1 MTYQTL
7 VFNDSN
13 ISAFIFDDDDEV
25 VLTAANVVN
34 RTQKLIISDMNEMNT
49 TKVLAFNWKLI
60 STGIY
65 LEIPEG
71 YEVQVRSRSGLAVK
85 YGLMVL
91 NSPGTID
98 SGYRGEVK
106 VILKNHDHHSYDVK
120 KGDRIA
126 QLVMASVVRA
136 EIEEV
141 IELSETERNEG
152 GFGSTGK

>member
-1 MTYQTL
+1 MKL
-7 VFNDSN
+7 KIKN
-13 ISAFIFDDDDEV
+13 ISDNP
-25 VLTAANVVN
+25 LPCYKNVGDAGMDICSNEDV
-34 RTQKLIISDMNEMNT
+34 KISP
-49 TKVLAFNWKLI
+49 FNWKLV
-60 STGIY
+60 STGIF

-71 YEVQVRSRSGLAVK
+71 YEVQVRSRSGLAAK
-85 YGLMVL
+85 HGIMVL

-106 VILKNHDHHSYDVK
+106 VILKNHDHHSYYVK

-126 QLVMASVVRA
+126 QLVMAPVVTA

-141 IELSETERNEG
+141 SELTNTERNEG

>member
-1 MTYQTL
+1 MKLKIKNLSDNPTPYYKNL
-7 VFNDSN
+7 GDAGMDICSN
-13 ISAFIFDDDDEV
+13 E
-25 VLTAANVVN
+25 NV
-34 RTQKLIISDMNEMNT
+34 
-49 TKVLAFNWKLI
+49 KVLAFNWKLI

-71 YEVQVRSRSGLAVK
+71 YEVQVRSRSGLAFK
-85 YGLMVL
+85 FGLMVL

-98 SGYRGEVK
+98 SGYRGEIK
-106 VILKNHDHHSYDVK
+106 VILKNHDHHSYDVQ

>member
-1 MTYQTL
+1 MKLKIKNLSDNPMPCYK
-7 VFNDSN
+7 NPGDSGMD
-13 ISAFIFDDDDEV
+13 ICS
-25 VLTAANVVN
+25 
-34 RTQKLIISDMNEMNT
+34 NED
-49 TKVLAFNWKLI
+49 VRILAFNWKLI

-71 YEVQVRSRSGLAVK
+71 YEVLVRSRSGLAFK
-85 YGLMVL
+85 FGLLVL

-98 SGYRGEVK
+98 SGYRGEIK

>member
-1 MTYQTL
+1 MKLKIKNLSDNPMPCYK
-7 VFNDSN
+7 NSGDSGMDICSN
-13 ISAFIFDDDDEV
+13 Q
-25 VLTAANVVN
+25 NV
-34 RTQKLIISDMNEMNT
+34 E
-49 TKVLAFNWKLI
+49 VLAFNWKLI

-65 LEIPEG
+65 LEIPEE
-71 YEVQVRSRSGLAVK
+71 YEVQVRSRSGLVVK

-98 SGYRGEVK
+98 SGYRGEIG
-106 VILKNHDHHSYDVK
+106 VILMNHNHFSYKVK

-126 QLVMASVVRA
+126 QLVMVPIIIA

>member
-1 MTYQTL
+1 MKLKIKNLSDNPMPCYK
-7 VFNDSN
+7 NPGDSGMDICSNEN
-13 ISAFIFDDDDEV
+13 I
-25 VLTAANVVN
+25 
-34 RTQKLIISDMNEMNT
+34 
-49 TKVLAFNWKLI
+49 KVLAFNWKLI

-85 YGLMVL
+85 NGLMVL

-98 SGYRGEVK
+98 SGYRGEIK
-106 VILKNHDHHSYDVK
+106 VILKNHDHHSYDVQ

-136 EIEEV
+136 KIEEV

>member
-1 MTYQTL
+1 MKLKIKNLSDNPMPCYK
-7 VFNDSN
+7 NPGDSGMDICSN
-13 ISAFIFDDDDEV
+13 E
-25 VLTAANVVN
+25 NV
-34 RTQKLIISDMNEMNT
+34 R
-49 TKVLAFNWKLI
+49 VLAFNWKLI

-71 YEVQVRSRSGLAVK
+71 YEIQIRSRSGLAVK
-85 YGLMVL
+85 HGLMVL

-106 VILKNHDHHSYDVK
+106 VILKNHDHHSYDVQ

-136 EIEEV
+136 QIEEV

>member
-1 MTYQTL
+1 MKLKIKNLSDNPTPYYKNL
-7 VFNDSN
+7 GDAGMDICSN
-13 ISAFIFDDDDEV
+13 E
-25 VLTAANVVN
+25 NV
-34 RTQKLIISDMNEMNT
+34 
-49 TKVLAFNWKLI
+49 KVLAFNWKLI

-71 YEVQVRSRSGLAVK
+71 YEVQVRSRSGLAFK
-85 YGLMVL
+85 FGLMVL

-152 GFGSTGK
+152 GFGSTGVK

>member
-1 MTYQTL
+1 MPCYK
-7 VFNDSN
+7 NPGDSGMDICSN
-13 ISAFIFDDDDEV
+13 E
-25 VLTAANVVN
+25 NV
-34 RTQKLIISDMNEMNT
+34 R
-49 TKVLAFNWKLI
+49 VLAFNWKLI

-71 YEVQVRSRSGLAVK
+71 YEVQVRSRSGLAAK

-98 SGYRGEVK
+98 SGYRGEIK
-106 VILKNHDHHSYDVK
+106 VILKNHDHHAYDVQ

>member
-1 MTYQTL
+1 MKLKIKNLSDNPTPYYK
-7 VFNDSN
+7 NPGDAGMDICSN
-13 ISAFIFDDDDEV
+13 E
-25 VLTAANVVN
+25 NV
-34 RTQKLIISDMNEMNT
+34 
-49 TKVLAFNWKLI
+49 KVLAFNWKLI

-85 YGLMVL
+85 HGLMVL

-136 EIEEV
+136 DIV
-141 IELSETERNEG
+141 TVSELSTTERNEG

>member
-1 MTYQTL
+1 MPSYK
-7 VFNDSN
+7 NPGDSGMD
-13 ISAFIFDDDDEV
+13 ICS
-25 VLTAANVVN
+25 
-34 RTQKLIISDMNEMNT
+34 NEDVR
-49 TKVLAFNWKLI
+49 VLAFNWKLI

-71 YEVQVRSRSGLAVK
+71 YEVQVRSRSGLAAK

-98 SGYRGEVK
+98 SGYRGEVS
-106 VILKNHDHHSYDVK
+106 VILMNHNHFPYDVT

-136 EIEEV
+136 DIV
-141 IELSETERNEG
+141 TVSELSTTERNEG

>member
-1 MTYQTL
+1 MKLKIKNLSDNPTPYYK
-7 VFNDSN
+7 NPGDAGMDICSN
-13 ISAFIFDDDDEV
+13 E
-25 VLTAANVVN
+25 NV
-34 RTQKLIISDMNEMNT
+34 
-49 TKVLAFNWKLI
+49 KVLAFNWKLI

-85 YGLMVL
+85 NGLMVL

-136 EIEEV
+136 EIEE
-141 IELSETERNEG
+141 ITELSTTERNEG

>member
-1 MTYQTL
+1 MKLKIKNLSDNPMPCYK
-7 VFNDSN
+7 NPGDSGMD
-13 ISAFIFDDDDEV
+13 ICS
-25 VLTAANVVN
+25 
-34 RTQKLIISDMNEMNT
+34 NED
-49 TKVLAFNWKLI
+49 VRILAFNWKLI

-71 YEVQVRSRSGLAVK
+71 YEVQVRSRSGLAAK

-98 SGYRGEVK
+98 SGYRGEVS
-106 VILKNHDHHSYDVK
+106 VILMNHNHFPYDVT

-126 QLVMASVVRA
+126 QLVMAPVVRA
-136 EIEEV
+136 DIV
-141 IELSETERNEG
+141 TVSELSTTERNEG

>member
-1 MTYQTL
+1 MKLKIKNLSDNPTPCYK
-7 VFNDSN
+7 NSGDSGMDICSN
-13 ISAFIFDDDDEV
+13 E
-25 VLTAANVVN
+25 NV
-34 RTQKLIISDMNEMNT
+34 
-49 TKVLAFNWKLI
+49 KVLAFNWKLI

-71 YEVQVRSRSGLAVK
+71 YEVQVRSRSGLAFK
-85 YGLMVL
+85 FGLMVL

>member
-1 MTYQTL
+1 MKL
-7 VFNDSN
+7 KIKNLSDNPIPCFKNPGDSGMD
-13 ISAFIFDDDDEV
+13 ICS
-25 VLTAANVVN
+25 
-34 RTQKLIISDMNEMNT
+34 NEDVR
-49 TKVLAFNWKLI
+49 VLAFNWKLI

-71 YEVQVRSRSGLAVK
+71 YEVQVRSRSGLAAK
-85 YGLMVL
+85 YGLIVL

-98 SGYRGEVK
+98 SGYRGEVS
-106 VILKNHDHHSYDVK
+106 VILMNHNHFPYDVK

-136 EIEEV
+136 DIV
-141 IELSETERNEG
+141 TVSELSTTERNEG

>member
-1 MTYQTL
+1 MKL
-7 VFNDSN
+7 KIKNLSDNPIPCFKNPGDSGMD
-13 ISAFIFDDDDEV
+13 ICS
-25 VLTAANVVN
+25 
-34 RTQKLIISDMNEMNT
+34 NEDVR
-49 TKVLAFNWKLI
+49 VLAFNWKLI

-71 YEVQVRSRSGLAVK
+71 YEVQVRSRSGLAAK

-98 SGYRGEVK
+98 SGYRGEVS
-106 VILKNHDHHSYDVK
+106 VILMNHNHFPYDVT

>member
-1 MTYQTL
+1 MKLKIKNLSDNPTPYYK
-7 VFNDSN
+7 NPGDAGMDICSN
-13 ISAFIFDDDDEV
+13 E
-25 VLTAANVVN
+25 NV
-34 RTQKLIISDMNEMNT
+34 
-49 TKVLAFNWKLI
+49 KVLAFNWKLI

-152 GFGSTGK
+152 GVGSTGK

>member
-1 MTYQTL
+1 MKLKIKNLSDNPMPCYK
-7 VFNDSN
+7 NPGDSGMDICSNEN
-13 ISAFIFDDDDEV
+13 I
-25 VLTAANVVN
+25 
-34 RTQKLIISDMNEMNT
+34 
-49 TKVLAFNWKLI
+49 KVLAFNWKLI

-71 YEVQVRSRSGLAVK
+71 YEVQVRSRSGLAFK
-85 YGLMVL
+85 FGLMVL

-98 SGYRGEVK
+98 SGYRGEIK

>member
-1 MTYQTL
+1 MEKLPLEVDDMKLKIKNLSDNPMPSYK
-7 VFNDSN
+7 NPGDSGMD
-13 ISAFIFDDDDEV
+13 ICS
-25 VLTAANVVN
+25 
-34 RTQKLIISDMNEMNT
+34 NEDVR
-49 TKVLAFNWKLI
+49 VLAFNWKLI

-71 YEVQVRSRSGLAVK
+71 YEVQVRSRSGLAAK

-98 SGYRGEVK
+98 SGYRGEVS
-106 VILKNHDHHSYDVK
+106 VILMNHNHFPYDVT

-136 EIEEV
+136 DIV
-141 IELSETERNEG
+141 TVSELSTTERNEG

>member
-1 MTYQTL
+1 MKLKIKNLSDNPMPCYK
-7 VFNDSN
+7 NPGDSGMDICSN
-13 ISAFIFDDDDEV
+13 E
-25 VLTAANVVN
+25 NV
-34 RTQKLIISDMNEMNT
+34 KI
-49 TKVLAFNWKLI
+49 LAFNWKLI

-85 YGLMVL
+85 HGLMVL

-106 VILKNHDHHSYDVK
+106 VILKNHDHHSYDVQ

-152 GFGSTGK
+152 GVGSTGK

>member
-1 MTYQTL
+1 MKLKIKNLSDNPMPCYK
-7 VFNDSN
+7 NPGDSGMD
-13 ISAFIFDDDDEV
+13 ICS
-25 VLTAANVVN
+25 
-34 RTQKLIISDMNEMNT
+34 NED
-49 TKVLAFNWKLI
+49 VRILAFNWKLI

-71 YEVQVRSRSGLAVK
+71 YEVQVRSRSGLAAK

-98 SGYRGEVK
+98 SGYRGEVS
-106 VILKNHDHHSYDVK
+106 VILMNHNHFPYDVT

-136 EIEEV
+136 DIV
-141 IELSETERNEG
+141 TVSELSTTERNEG

>member
-1 MTYQTL
+1 M
-7 VFNDSN
+7 DICSN
-13 ISAFIFDDDDEV
+13 EDVKISP
-25 VLTAANVVN
+25 
-34 RTQKLIISDMNEMNT
+34 
-49 TKVLAFNWKLI
+49 FNWKLV
-60 STGIY
+60 STGIF

-71 YEVQVRSRSGLAVK
+71 YEVQVRSRSGLAAK
-85 YGLMVL
+85 HGIMVL

-106 VILKNHDHHSYDVK
+106 VILKNHDHHSYYVK

-126 QLVMASVVRA
+126 QLVMAPVVTA

-141 IELSETERNEG
+141 SELTNTERNEG